1 MNSLYL
7 FIIDC
12 ANYKINYYKRT
23 LLREVE
29 LKMNFPV
36 IKKASYILVNT
47 PDMVIH
53 NGTTQTLEKQT
64 NPDSEYLK
72 AIKNNLRS
80 FEDVVAYAP
89 NQTYIGNITPE
100 ELGEMPRPWVGK
112 NVENSNRFGKYGE
125 IMPQDEFYGLM
136 KISDVFDLVL
146 LEESFVETIKEKLAK
161 HPLLKEKAGKITG
174 DEMAKIEELVNNAG
188 AEGLYVDGNLV
199 GCVRRA
205 HEFDPNLSAHYML
218 ENLAVK
224 SSGVLAGMHLVD
236 NLNVPVEE
244 IGYIIECSE
253 EAIGDMNQRGG
264 GNVAKSIGEV
274 VGLSG
279 ATGSDMRGFCAGP
292 THALINAASL
302 VKSGIFKNVLV
313 IAGGAT
319 AKLGMNGK
327 DHIKKELPVLEDC
340 LGGFA
345 ILVSENDGVSPIL
358 RTDIIG
364 KHTIGHG
371 ASPQAVLEALV
382 LDPLTAAGLKVTDVD
397 KYAPEMQTPDIT
409 EPAGAGDVPT
419 QNYKMIGALAVKKG
433 QLDRKELPGFIKEHG
448 YQGYAPTQGH
458 IPSGV
463 PIVGHG
469 IDHIKDG
476 VLNNFMIIGKGSLFL
491 GRMTNLFDGVS
502 ILVEK
507 NTGKLDNESG
517 VSKEE
522 VKSMVA
528 DAMKDFASFLMNS
541 DK

>member
-1 MNSLYL
+1 
-7 FIIDC
+7 
-12 ANYKINYYKRT
+12 
-23 LLREVE
+23 
-29 LKMNFPV
+29 MNFPV

-47 PDMVIH
+47 PDMTIH
-53 NGTTQTLEKQT
+53 NGTTQTVEREA

-72 AIKNNLRS
+72 EMKNHLRG
-80 FEDVVAYAP
+80 FEEVVAYAP

-100 ELGEMPRPWVGK
+100 ELAEMPRPWYGK
-112 NVENSNRFGKYGE
+112 NIENSNRFGKFGE

-146 LEESFVETIKEKLAK
+146 LENSFVEIVKEKLSK
-161 HPLLKEKAGKITG
+161 HPLLASKVEKLVGDDIEKI
-174 DEMAKIEELVNNAG
+174 KNLVENSG
-188 AEGLYVDGNLV
+188 AEGLYEGTNLV

-224 SSGVLAGMHLVD
+224 ASGVLAGLHLVS
-236 NLNVPVEE
+236 NLDVPIED
-244 IGYIIECSE
+244 IGYILECSE

-264 GNVAKSIGEV
+264 GNIAKSIGEV
-274 VGLSG
+274 MGLSG
-279 ATGSDMRGFCAGP
+279 ATGLDVRGFCAAP
-292 THALINAASL
+292 THAIVNAAAL
-302 VKSGIFKNVLV
+302 VKSGIFKHVV
-313 IAGGAT
+313 VVAGGAT

-327 DHIKKELPVLEDC
+327 DHSKKGLPILEDC

-364 KHTIGHG
+364 RHTIGHG
-371 ASPQAVLEALV
+371 AAPQAVLEALV
-382 LDPLTAAGLKVTDVD
+382 LDPLTEAGLKITDID
-397 KYAPEMQTPDIT
+397 KFAPEMQTPDIT

-433 QLDRKELPGFIKEHG
+433 QLDRKELPEFIKQHG
-448 YQGYAPTQGH
+448 YPGFAPTQGH

-469 IDHIKDG
+469 IDHIKSG
-476 VLNNFMIIGKGSLFL
+476 VLKNFMIVGKGSLFL
-491 GRMTNLFDGVS
+491 GRMTNLFDGIS

-507 NTGKLDNESG
+507 NTGTIENQSG
-517 VSKEE
+517 ISKEE
-522 VKSMVA
+522 VKSMVG
-528 DAMKDFASFLMNS
+528 DAMKDFADFLMN
-541 DK
+541 K

>member
-1 MNSLYL
+1 
-7 FIIDC
+7 
-12 ANYKINYYKRT
+12 
-23 LLREVE
+23 
-29 LKMNFPV
+29 MNFPV
-36 IKKASYILVNT
+36 IKKASYVLVNT

-53 NGTTQTLEKQT
+53 NGTTQTLERQT
-64 NPDSEYLK
+64 NPNSEYLK
-72 AIKNNLRS
+72 AIKGNLRN

-89 NQTYIGNITPE
+89 NQTYIGNMTPE
-100 ELGEMPRPWVGK
+100 ELATMPRPWVGK
-112 NVENSNRFGKYGE
+112 NVEGADRFGKYGE
-125 IMPQDEFYGLM
+125 VMPQDEFYGLM

-146 LEESFVETIKEKLAK
+146 LEASFAEKVKEKLSVHPLIKEKV
-161 HPLLKEKAGKITG
+161 EKIVG
-174 DEMAKIEELVNNAG
+174 DDLTKIEDLVKNAG
-188 AEGLYVDGNLV
+188 AEGLYEGDTLV

-224 SSGVLAGMHLVD
+224 ASGVLAGLHLVD
-236 NLNVPVEE
+236 KLEVPVKE
-244 IGYIIECSE
+244 IDYIIECSE

-264 GNVAKSIGEV
+264 GNIAKSIGEV
-274 VGLSG
+274 VGLKG
-279 ATGSDMRGFCAGP
+279 ATGIDMRGFCAGP
-292 THALINAASL
+292 THSLINAAAL
-302 VKSGIFKNVLV
+302 VQSGIHRNVLV

-327 DHIKKELPVLEDC
+327 DHIKKELPILEDC

-345 ILVSENDGVSPIL
+345 ILVSQNDGVSPVL
-358 RTDIIG
+358 RTDIVG
-364 KHTIGHG
+364 RHTIGHG

-382 LDPLTAAGLKVTDVD
+382 LDPLTQAGLKVTDID

-433 QLDRKELPGFIKEHG
+433 QLDRKDLPSFITDHG
-448 YQGYAPTQGH
+448 YPGYAPTQGH

-469 IDHIKDG
+469 IDHIKNG
-476 VLNNFMIIGKGSLFL
+476 VLKNFMVVGKGSLFL

-502 ILVEK
+502 IVVEK
-507 NTGKLDNESG
+507 NTGLVEEQSA

-522 VKSMVA
+522 VKSLVA
-528 DAMKDFASFLMNS
+528 DAMQDFAAFLMNAN
-541 DK
+541 K

>member
-1 MNSLYL
+1 
-7 FIIDC
+7 
-12 ANYKINYYKRT
+12 
-23 LLREVE
+23 
-29 LKMNFPV
+29 MNFPV
-36 IKKASYILVNT
+36 IKKAAYILVNT

-53 NGTTQTLEKQT
+53 NGTTQTVEREA
-64 NPDSEYLK
+64 NPDSEYLRDMK
-72 AIKNNLRS
+72 SHLRG
-80 FEDVVAYAP
+80 FEEVVAYAP

-100 ELGEMPRPWVGK
+100 QLAEMPRPWYGNK
-112 NVENSNRFGKYGE
+112 NVENANRFGKFGE
-125 IMPQDEFYGLM
+125 VMPQDEFYGLM

-146 LEESFVETIKEKLAK
+146 LENSFAEKVKEKLSK
-161 HPLLKEKAGKITG
+161 HTLIASKVDKIVGDDIEKINNLLE
-174 DEMAKIEELVNNAG
+174 NSG
-188 AEGLYVDGNLV
+188 AEGLYEGTELI

-224 SSGVLAGMHLVD
+224 ASGVLAGLHLVS
-236 NLNVPVEE
+236 NLDIPIED
-244 IGYIIECSE
+244 IGYILECSE

-264 GNVAKSIGEV
+264 GNIAKAIGEV

-279 ATGSDMRGFCAGP
+279 ATGVDIRGFCAAP
-292 THALINAASL
+292 THAIVNAAAL
-302 VKSGIFKNVLV
+302 VKSGIFKHVVV

-327 DHIKKELPVLEDC
+327 DHVKKGLSILEDC

-345 ILVSENDGVSPIL
+345 ILISENDGVSPIL
-358 RTDIIG
+358 RTDVIG

-382 LDPLTAAGLKVTDVD
+382 LDPLTSAGMKITDVD

-433 QLDRKELPGFIKEHG
+433 QLDRKELPNFIIQHG
-448 YQGYAPTQGH
+448 YPGYAPTQGH
-458 IPSGV
+458 IPSGA

-469 IDHIKDG
+469 IDHIKSG
-476 VLNNFMIIGKGSLFL
+476 VLKNFMIIGKGSLFL
-491 GRMTNLFDGVS
+491 GRMTNLFDGIS

-507 NTGKLDNESG
+507 NTGIVENKSG
-517 VSKEE
+517 ISKDE
-522 VKSMVA
+522 VKAMVG
-528 DAMKDFASFLMNS
+528 DAMKDFADYLMN
-541 DK
+541 K